1 MLQLWNNAVSFKSFY
16 YQAIKKKKKKNTKK
30 KNKKKKNTF
39 TQFAGNKTSSDA

>member
-16 YQAIKKKKKKNTKK
+16 YQAIKKKQKKK
-30 KNKKKKNTF
+30 KNKKTNTF